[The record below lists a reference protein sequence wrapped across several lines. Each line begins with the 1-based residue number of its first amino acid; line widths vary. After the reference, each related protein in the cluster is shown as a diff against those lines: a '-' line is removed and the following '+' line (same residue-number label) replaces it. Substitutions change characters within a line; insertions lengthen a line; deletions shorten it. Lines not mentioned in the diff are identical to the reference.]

1 MKVLTTA
8 GLTKLIQLIKS
19 SFISN
24 TDTVTTN
31 TVTLANVATTGDFD
45 DLINKPTIGN
55 GTITFTQ
62 GGVVKGTM
70 TANQTGNSTIA
81 LDAGGGG
88 GTPTN
93 MVTTDTTQTISAE
106 KEFSNRIVF
115 GNKISF
121 DSSSSNYQYIA
132 KEGGNGY
139 ENITIRGNT
148 GTTDAVIKVGYE
160 GTGTYY
166 TLGGY
171 FFDVEDGGNG
181 MWLGS
186 ANSRSCLTKG
196 NVNGDTVFIFP
207 NPLQNNANERLAIGL
222 NDVLTYRKA
231 NGTVVDLLNPTAN
244 LDNTKFDGQWVNSNL
259 RIANQ
264 VTAPTADVDYDL
276 SNYLPNDGHDYEVAF
291 NVSGFT
297 TSTSSANIVIRLG
310 SPIFGDINVGRARV
324 PNNSTVSMPAE
335 GTGILPI
342 PASDKR
348 VILRGISNNI
358 GNVTIDALGYRR
370 IGTNI

>member
-62 GGVVKGTM
+62 GGVVKGTI
-70 TANQTGNSTIA
+70 TANQTSNSTIA

-121 DSSSSNYQYIA
+121 DSSSSNNQYIA

-160 GTGTYY
+160 GTGTNY

-231 NGTVVDLLNPTAN
+231 DGTVVDLLNPTAN
-244 LDNTKFDGQWVNSNL
+244 LDNTKFDGQWVKYNQTVMSGVSLNGSTELTYTLSLPSDGYKYEVLLSGTVVTDTSAGNAALINL
-259 RIANQ
+259 RTNVVDTVCMCWNTNR
-264 VTAPTADVDYDL
+264 VTNGSVRAGGSVAVPVATDHKIYVARGTDYHGTASL
-276 SNYLPNDGHDYEVAF
+276 
-291 NVSGFT
+291 
-297 TSTSSANIVIRLG
+297 IMR
-310 SPIFGDINVGRARV
+310 
-324 PNNSTVSMPAE
+324 
-335 GTGILPI
+335 
-342 PASDKR
+342 
-348 VILRGISNNI
+348 
-358 GNVTIDALGYRR
+358 GYRR
-370 IGTNI
+370 IGTNS